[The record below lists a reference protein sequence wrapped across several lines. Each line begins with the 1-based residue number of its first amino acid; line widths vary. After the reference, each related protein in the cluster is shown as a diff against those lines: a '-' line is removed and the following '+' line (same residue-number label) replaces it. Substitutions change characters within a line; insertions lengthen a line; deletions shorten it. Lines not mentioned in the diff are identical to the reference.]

1 MQASD
6 FKHAS
11 SQGRQDTS
19 SASGARGTQPVSAAP
34 KARRLIQTC
43 ICVGDIFFLA
53 FQMTTA
59 NSHPYAVSKL
69 KKRFFKGIYLPL
81 WPLKCIIKVYV
92 SGWDGGPPIYHKVM
106 AGGVKRRG
114 TWAPADCQASGRGS
128 VPEEPRGRDLTA
140 NPSVFCAATAA
151 GGAPC
156 ALPRPGVE
164 PALSGLR
171 QAGPGEASGAQLR
184 GHAGRVSRTQASG
197 PQGGRAL
204 L

>member
-1 MQASD
+1 MPSWDSMQASD

-19 SASGARGTQPVSAAP
+19 SASGARGAQPVSAAP

-43 ICVGDIFFLA
+43 FCVGDIFFLA

-59 NSHPYAVSKL
+59 NSHPYALNKL
-69 KKRFFKGIYLPL
+69 KKRFFEGIYLPL
-81 WPLKCIIKVYV
+81 WPLKSIIKVYV
-92 SGWDGGPPIYHKVM
+92 SGWEGRPPIYHKVM

-128 VPEEPRGRDLTA
+128 VPGEPRGRDLTA
-140 NPSVFCAATAA
+140 NLSMFCAAMAA
-151 GGAPC
+151 RGAPC
-156 ALPRPGVE
+156 SLPRPGVK

-171 QAGPGEASGAQLR
+171 QAEAG
-184 GHAGRVSRTQASG
+184 
-197 PQGGRAL
+197 
-204 L
+204 